1 MGLYKIFL
9 RISIYKN
16 YKIHRK
22 KRGTLEEKHDLSLPI
37 LPVYMQYNELRQGVN
52 IVPSLPSHTN
62 RRSLRRYHVCGR
74 AGPDYCIFRRDC
86 HMIRAQG
93 PIWSS
98 TLQWPTITK
107 VNLPA
112 QINPLFPFS
121 SQRETEKVTT
131 AAWFVATSESKAN
144 YHLVELLKSVFL
156 QPSTVF
162 R

>member
-1 MGLYKIFL
+1 MASIRFL
-9 RISIYKN
+9 LEYQYIKTIKFTV
-16 YKIHRK
+16 K
-22 KRGTLEEKHDLSLPI
+22 KRYFRGKTRPLASV

-62 RRSLRRYHVCGR
+62 RKSLRRYHVCGR

-131 AAWFVATSESKAN
+131 AAWFVATSESEAN
-144 YHLVELLKSVFL
+144 YHLIELLKSVFL
-156 QPSTVF
+156 
-162 R
+162 